1 MRTILL
7 IEDIKSMRN
16 AIERILTKAGYRVVV
31 AGDGEEALHTVQQS
45 IPDVILLD
53 LMLPKLAGQE
63 VLKALKRNP
72 ATVHIPVIVL
82 TSLSQKN
89 EYRLRSDGAAG
100 FLEKGDLLN
109 NPGPLLNTLRDV
121 MDDHF
126 RRQHSGA
133 AFKV

>member
-1 MRTILL
+1 MQKVLL

-16 AIERILTKAGYRVVV
+16 AIERILTKAGYQVVV
-31 AGDGEEALHTVQQS
+31 AGDGEEAIRTAQQS

-72 ATVHIPVIVL
+72 ATAHIPVIVL

-89 EYRLRSDGAAG
+89 EHRLRSDGAAG
-100 FLEKGDLLN
+100 FLEKSDLLN
-109 NPGPLLNTLRDV
+109 DPGPLLNTLKDV

-126 RRQHSGA
+126 RLNRAA
-133 AFKV
+133 AFRV

>member
-1 MRTILL
+1 MHKVLL

-72 ATVHIPVIVL
+72 ATAHIPVIVL

-89 EYRLRSDGAAG
+89 EHRLRSDGAAG
-100 FLEKGDLLN
+100 FLEKSDLLN
-109 NPGPLLNTLRDV
+109 SPGPLLSTLSEV

-126 RRQHSGA
+126 RQNRAA
-133 AFKV
+133 AFRV

>member
-1 MRTILL
+1 MHKVLL

-16 AIERILTKAGYRVVV
+16 AIQHILTKAGYRVVT
-31 AGDGEEALHTVQQS
+31 AGDGEEAIRTAQQN

-72 ATVHIPVIVL
+72 ITAHIPVIVL

-89 EYRLRSDGAAG
+89 EHRLRSDGAAG

-109 NPGPLLNTLRDV
+109 DPGPLLTTLKDV

-126 RRQHSGA
+126 RQNRAS
-133 AFKV
+133 AFRV